1 MNTRFGS
8 LMDIDKFVRGLNVAS
23 LTIGFGSLMDIDKFV
38 QTASVRFEHGC
49 FGSLMDKIKQDLYY
63 TLKAAILGGLFHA
76 FITTNCEN

>member
-38 QTASVRFEHGC
+38 R
-49 FGSLMDKIKQDLYY
+49 
-63 TLKAAILGGLFHA
+63 
-76 FITTNCEN
+76 